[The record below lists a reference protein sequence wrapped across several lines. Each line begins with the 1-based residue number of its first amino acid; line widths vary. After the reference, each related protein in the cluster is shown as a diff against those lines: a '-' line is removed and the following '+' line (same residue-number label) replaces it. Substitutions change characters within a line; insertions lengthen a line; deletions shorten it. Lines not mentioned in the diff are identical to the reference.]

1 MGNNCTK
8 PPPEPRP
15 EPRPNRIP
23 TAQPN
28 GRAQPQRV
36 QTNAGGAGAVQ
47 VRRQT
52 SAQGNRY
59 PAQAPPQPT
68 QGAASGG
75 ATQLMLPPGWEI
87 RLDLSNRIYYVDHN
101 TRTTSWHP
109 PRQVQASGPPQA
121 PPPPPPP
128 LPSLPPG
135 WEERCTPGDS
145 RKYYVDHNTKMT
157 SWVRPTWGSQGA
169 RYFAKR
175 ATPTMTAAKR
185 CETPAFQQRRITF
198 RNAMAMTSSKDIV
211 QLVVSRDH
219 ILEVSAQEFENL
231 NPQQLRSRIRI
242 SFPGESEAV
251 DWGGVA
257 QEWFLMIVPA
267 LLDASLG
274 LFELSPSHDK
284 YQINPNPNPDQVLFR
299 QALFGDDL
307 VAGFKFVGRVLGK
320 ALRDSQLIRAHF
332 TLPFYKL
339 LLNAPFVF
347 DDLDEVD
354 PEYYTS
360 LKFYR
365 DTPSAQWADYCLD
378 TQFTT
383 MGPDNTEVELKEGG
397 AQIEVT
403 DENKDEF
410 LELKANYV
418 MHGRMAKERQA
429 LLNAFNEVVDLRD
442 LTGVDPQELELM
454 FSGTPD
460 ISVDDWEANTD
471 YDQYEPNDRVIKWF
485 WEVVKSWDHD
495 KQATL
500 LQFVTG
506 SSQLPAG
513 GFKCLMGASQGNG
526 PPIIRR
532 FRIRKLAG
540 HELPRAH
547 TCFNVLDLPPYKKK
561 AQVIKCMNIAVDLG
575 SLGFGME

>member
-15 EPRPNRIP
+15 RNTNGP
-23 TAQPN
+23 PN
-28 GRAQPQRV
+28 GRAGQPQRV
-36 QTNAGGAGAVQ
+36 QTNTAGGAASAQ
-47 VRRQT
+47 VRRQP
-52 SAQGNRY
+52 SGPGNRY
-59 PAQAPPQPT
+59 PAQSTPPPAQ
-68 QGAASGG
+68 ANAGG

-87 RLDLSNRIYYVDHN
+87 RLDPSNRIYYVDHN

-109 PRQVQASGPPQA
+109 PRQVTTGATQA

-128 LPSLPPG
+128 LPALPPN
-135 WEERCTPGDS
+135 WEERCTPGDN

-157 SWVRPTWGSQGA
+157 SWVRPTWGPQGE

-175 ATPTMTAAKR
+175 SKHAMSAAKR
-185 CETPAFQQRRITF
+185 CETPEFQQKRITF

-219 ILEVSAQEFENL
+219 ILEVSSQEFENL

-242 SFPGESEAV
+242 SFPGEFEAV

-257 QEWFLMIVPA
+257 QEWFLIIVPA
-267 LLDASLG
+267 LLDQNLG
-274 LFELSPSHDK
+274 LFELGATHDR
-284 YQINPNPNPDQVLFR
+284 YQINPNPNPDQILFR
-299 QALFGDDL
+299 QALFGDDI

-347 DDLDEVD
+347 EDLEETD
-354 PEYYTS
+354 PEYYNS
-360 LKFYR
+360 LKMMR
-365 DTPSAQWADYCLD
+365 DSPCEDWGVEVEFSTA
-378 TQFTT
+378 
-383 MGPDNTEVELKEGG
+383 GPDGITEVELKPGG
-397 AQIEVT
+397 LDIAVT
-403 DENKDEF
+403 DENKDEY

-442 LTGVDPQELELM
+442 LASVDPQELELM

-460 ISVDDWEANTD
+460 INVDDWEANTD
-471 YDQYEPNDRVIKWF
+471 YDQYEPHDRVIKWF
-485 WEVVKSWDHD
+485 WEVVRSWDHD
-495 KQATL
+495 RQATL

-532 FRIRKLAG
+532 FRIRKLPG

-547 TCFNVLDLPPYKKK
+547 TCFNVLDFPPYKKK
-561 AQVIKCMNIAVDLG
+561 AQVLKAMDIAVDLG